1 MEEELEQDLELDEDD
16 EEDDDDDGV
25 KEQHIERVEDEQLVT
40 SLVGFKFF
48 NGNDDDDD
56 ESGVTRYFIIFKMR
70 INLQTFRFSLRNLQA
85 TKAEFVF

>member
-16 EEDDDDDGV
+16 EEDDDDGV
-25 KEQHIERVEDEQLVT
+25 KEQHIERVDDEQLVT

-48 NGNDDDDD
+48 NDDDDD

-70 INLQTFRFSLRNLQA
+70 KNLQTFRFSLRNLQA